1 MTAEVRGADADE
13 VLVVALRAAGISETL
28 DDVRARRERGELVRV
43 VRACVVRVDETWRGR
58 LAETF
63 PSDDESVG
71 ERFRCAGAYA
81 EAMRGIGYEGED
93 GDRIGFN
100 SFCIRRRRR
109 ARRC

>member
-1 MTAEVRGADADE
+1 MTAEARGADADE

-28 DDVRARRERGELVRV
+28 DDVRAYEENAGELARV

-93 GDRIGFN
+93 GDGI
-100 SFCIRRRRR
+100 
-109 ARRC
+109 